1 MAGDDARTSGGRGR
15 HSPAVAPGSGR
26 RRTVATVLGA
36 ALLLGGATAV
46 VIGVR
51 DQEPAP
57 PVPAAAQ
64 APDSMPGAA
73 ASSPTSA
80 STLRGAAVPGPAAT
94 TADPTKKPAKKATK
108 EPLPTH
114 VSIPSLKISS
124 DLLSLGLADDGTI
137 AVPAKGPHYDRAA
150 WFNGSPRPGAQ
161 GPAVIE
167 GHVDG
172 ANGPSVFHELGAITK
187 GAKVTVTRTD
197 GSKVHFVVDGV
208 ASYPKSDFPVT
219 KVYANTDRPELR
231 LITCGGRFDR
241 STGHYVD
248 NTVVFAHEA

>member
-1 MAGDDARTSGGRGR
+1 MAG
-15 HSPAVAPGSGR
+15 
-26 RRTVATVLGA
+26 RRTVTTVLGVS
-36 ALLLGGATAV
+36 LLVGGAAAV
-46 VIGVR
+46 AVGLA

-57 PVPAAAQ
+57 PAPAAAQ
-64 APDSMPGAA
+64 APDSSAPG
-73 ASSPTSA
+73 SPPPTSA
-80 STLRGAAVPGPAAT
+80 PVSTPTRDTSVPGPTHVQAA
-94 TADPTKKPAKKATK
+94 PVTK

-114 VSIPSLKISS
+114 VSIPSLDISS
-124 DLLSLGLADDGTI
+124 DLLHLGLADDGTI

-150 WFNGSPRPGAQ
+150 WFTGSPRPGAT

-172 ANGPSVFHELGAITK
+172 AGGPSVFHELGRITK
-187 GAKVTVTRTD
+187 GAKVTVTRAD
-197 GSKVHFVVDGV
+197 GSKVRFVVDGV

-241 STGHYVD
+241 TTGHYVD
-248 NTVVFAHEA
+248 NTVVYAHQE